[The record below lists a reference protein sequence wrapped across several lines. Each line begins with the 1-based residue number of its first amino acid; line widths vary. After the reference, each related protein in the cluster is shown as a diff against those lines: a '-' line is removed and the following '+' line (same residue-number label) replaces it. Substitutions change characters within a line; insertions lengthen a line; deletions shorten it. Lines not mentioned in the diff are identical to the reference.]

1 MNRRSYIT
9 SPAFSGDAGIP
20 ACITVGF
27 DYLAWYFCRVRELT
41 ERSARVALAIVVL
54 TGLGVRLA
62 WGLRQ
67 PSDDAAISQLPDQRE
82 YLDLGHHL
90 FGADGLEMSDPRFHQ
105 TVYAYRTPGY
115 PFLIACCAGKPVAVR
130 IVQSF
135 LDSITIVAIF
145 FLARRWLGPGGAV
158 LAAVLVA
165 VNPYLIFFSGLILSE
180 TLFTTMLCCGVALLV
195 LSDGPWPDGNKR
207 LAWLGGGAILAL
219 AVLVRPGAILI
230 PVVLGC
236 GAALLNRDLHRAYQ
250 SRWPLPVATTML
262 LLTGL
267 VLFPWAA
274 RNRWIVG
281 NWIWTTTNDGITRYD
296 GFNPDAT
303 GASDQRF
310 VAAMPWTS
318 DMSEVARSRY
328 FSQLADNWIAAHPR
342 EAVELAGTKIART
355 WSPTPLSREYGGRWI
370 YRAVGLMFSAA
381 FDLLLLSGLWRSNL
395 SGPAKRFLMLPAVYF
410 TIAAALSVGSIRYR
424 IPAEGPMA
432 IVAASAVC
440 SSRLRQ
446 AI

>member
-1 MNRRSYIT
+1 M
-9 SPAFSGDAGIP
+9 
-20 ACITVGF
+20 
-27 DYLAWYFCRVRELT
+27 RELS
-41 ERSARVALAIVVL
+41 ERSAWIALAIVVL
-54 TGLGVRLA
+54 VGLGVRLG

-67 PSDDAAISQLPDQRE
+67 SSDDAAISQLPDQRE
-82 YLDLGHHL
+82 YLDLGKNI
-90 FGADGLEMSDPRFHQ
+90 FSANGLEMSDPRFRQ

-115 PFLIACCAGKPVAVR
+115 PFLVGCLGGNPVVVR
-130 IVQSF
+130 IAQSV
-135 LDSITIVAIF
+135 LDSITVIAIF
-145 FLARRWLGPGGAV
+145 ILARRWLTPRGAI
-158 LAAVLVA
+158 LSAALVA
-165 VNPYLIFFSGLILSE
+165 LNPYLIFFSSLILSE
-180 TLFTTMLCCGVALLV
+180 TLFTTMLCCGLAILV
-195 LSDGPWPDGNKR
+195 LSDGPWPEGNKR

-219 AVLVRPGAILI
+219 AILVRPGAILI

-236 GAALLNRDLHRAYQ
+236 GAALANRDILQAYKT
-250 SRWPLPVATTML
+250 RWPLPVATTML

-274 RNRWIVG
+274 RNRWVVG
-281 NWIWTTTNDGITRYD
+281 AWVWTSTNDGITRYD

-310 VAAMPWTS
+310 VASMPWTS

-328 FSQLADNWIAAHPR
+328 FSGLADDWIVAHR
-342 EAVELAGTKIART
+342 WQAIELAGTKIART
-355 WSPTPLSREYGGRWI
+355 WSPTPLSQEYGGRWI
-370 YRAVGLMFSAA
+370 YRVVGLTFSLT
-381 FDLLLLSGLWRSNL
+381 FDLLVLVGLRRSNL
-395 SGPAKRFLMLPAVYF
+395 SGPVKRFLLLPAVYF

-440 SSRLRQ
+440 SSRVRQ

>member
-1 MNRRSYIT
+1 MTTTANMRSLLHYPLVST
-9 SPAFSGDAGIP
+9 LWRGTFAG
-20 ACITVGF
+20 
-27 DYLAWYFCRVRELT
+27 VREWS
-41 ERSARVALAIVVL
+41 ERSAWIALAGVMLV
-54 TGLGVRLA
+54 GLGVRLA

-67 PSDDAAISQLPDQRE
+67 PSDDASINQLPDQRE
-82 YLDLGHHL
+82 YLDLGNHI
-90 FGADGLEMSDPRFHQ
+90 FGADGLEMSDPRFGQ
-105 TVYAYRTPGY
+105 TVYAFRTPGY
-115 PFLIACCAGKPVAVR
+115 PFLVGCCGGNPVIVR
-130 IVQSF
+130 IAQSV
-135 LDSITIVAIF
+135 LDSITVGAIF
-145 FLARRWLGPGGAV
+145 FLARRWLSLRGAV
-158 LAAVLVA
+158 LAAALVA
-165 VNPYLIFFSGLILSE
+165 LNPYLIFFSGLILSE
-180 TLFTTMLCCGVALLV
+180 TLFTTMLGCGLALLV
-195 LSDGPWPDGNKR
+195 LSDGPWPAGDKR

-236 GAALLNRDLHRAYQ
+236 GAALLNRDPHPAQ
-250 SRWPLPVATTML
+250 KSRWPLPVAATML

-281 NWIWTTTNDGITRYD
+281 AWVWTSTNDGITRYD

-310 VAAMPWTS
+310 ALSMPWTS

-328 FSQLADNWIAAHPR
+328 FSGLADDWIAAHPWR
-342 EAVELAGTKIART
+342 AMKLAGIKIART
-355 WSPTPLSREYGGRWI
+355 WSPMPLSRKYGGQWK
-370 YRAVGLMFSAA
+370 YRAVGLTFSAG
-381 FDLLLLSGLWRSNL
+381 FDVLVLVGLRRGNL
-395 SGPAKRFLMLPAVYF
+395 SGPAKRFLLLPAVYF

-440 SSRLRQ
+440 SSRVRPV
-446 AI
+446 I